1 MCDINFHC
9 LCHTSPEVAY
19 RRGSPFSVLRSSRQW
34 CPSGAKGPM
43 CRWWM
48 GRIHSL
54 QDAMHRSLGW
64 DPFQTILFRGQLHHL
79 LFWLNWTT
87 TIFGGEGLWR
97 VLRTAYASSTWHLWV
112 GEWDI
117 FRLGGVRSEH
127 MIIYICYFRRGSTFV
142 QWLEGWKK
150 KAPL

>member
-1 MCDINFHC
+1 MYMCDINFHC

-54 QDAMHRSLGW
+54 QDAMHKDLWGETRFKRFCLEKVN
-64 DPFQTILFRGQLHHL
+64 F
-79 LFWLNWTT
+79 TT
-87 TIFGGEGLWR
+87 CSFG
-97 VLRTAYASSTWHLWV
+97 
-112 GEWDI
+112 
-117 FRLGGVRSEH
+117 
-127 MIIYICYFRRGSTFV
+127 
-142 QWLEGWKK
+142 
-150 KAPL
+150 